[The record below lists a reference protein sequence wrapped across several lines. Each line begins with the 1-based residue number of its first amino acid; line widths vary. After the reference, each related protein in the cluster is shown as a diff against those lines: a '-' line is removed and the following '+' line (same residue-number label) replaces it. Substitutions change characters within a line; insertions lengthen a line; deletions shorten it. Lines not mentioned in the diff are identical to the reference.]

1 MKFQVEG
8 KRLMTYR
15 TMRSVF
21 HEGKIPPE
29 KDLAIRL
36 SLPETRCLGFSF
48 DADELFFTMVPDVY
62 ELLLR
67 AARLDKQIALLAS
80 ALPEKAVSSYTEST
94 LIDEIV
100 LTNNIEGVHSSR
112 REISEVLASL
122 GERDRSGRFS
132 GLVQK
137 YVMLSGGQ
145 EVPLV
150 TCRDIRALYDDLVLD
165 EVVSAKG
172 SNAPDGKLFRAGT
185 VDVCDGAGRAIHAGI
200 QPEERIVEL
209 LGKSLGI
216 LNDVS
221 IEPLVRVAVFHY
233 LFGYI
238 HPFYDGNGRTNRF
251 ISSYVIAQSYERIVS
266 LRLSFAIKENINKYF
281 GAYTTCEH
289 ALNRGDLTPFV
300 IAFCEIAVKA
310 MESMRDSLAE
320 RKASL
325 DLYGCLLGELPGL
338 DDPVLLEMANA
349 LVTATLFSAYG
360 LTPAQLGE
368 TFGISR
374 QTTYKRVA
382 PLKDLG
388 VLVQT
393 KVGRRTFYTIDLE
406 ALKAAVGS
414 ADQKDPP
421 EPSLP
426 RENAVVPCGPGE
438 SVDQKL

>member
-1 MKFQVEG
+1 MA
-8 KRLMTYR
+8 YR

-21 HEGKIPPE
+21 HEGKVSPE
-29 KDLAIRL
+29 EDLAARL
-36 SLPETRCLGFSF
+36 SLPGARRLGFSF
-48 DADELFFTMVPDVY
+48 GADELFFTMVPDVY

-67 AARLDKQIALLAS
+67 AARLDKEISQFAS
-80 ALPEKAVSSYTEST
+80 ALPGKAVSSYTEST

-112 REISEVLASL
+112 REISEVLESL
-122 GERDRSGRFS
+122 GKHDRRGRFR

-145 EVPLV
+145 EVPLA
-150 TCRDIRALYDDLVLD
+150 TCEDVRALYDDLVLD

-200 QPEERIVEL
+200 QPEERIAEL

-216 LNDVS
+216 LNDAS

-251 ISSYVIAQSYERIVS
+251 ISSYVIAQNYERIVS
-266 LRLSFAIKENINKYF
+266 LRLSFAIKENINKYY

-310 MESMRDSLAE
+310 MESMKDSLAE

-325 DLYGCLLGELPGL
+325 DLYEGLLDGLPCL
-338 DDPVLLEMANA
+338 DDPASFGMANA

-368 TFGISR
+368 AFGVSR
-374 QTTYKRVA
+374 QTVYKRVA

-393 KVGRRTFYTIDLE
+393 KVGRRTYYTLDLDM
-406 ALKAAVGS
+406 LKAAV
-414 ADQKDPP
+414 D
-421 EPSLP
+421 SL
-426 RENAVVPCGPGE
+426 G
-438 SVDQKL
+438 